1 MLPGE
6 SAVVDNTSESLAI
19 VAWLG
24 IIVESLHLGHA
35 PILVLLRLTVHHT
48 PTELVL
54 SQHPAEGGGRPRPV
68 SYTRDLEISRVR
80 YLELYIYLESVIY
93 EICNRTDDDSRR
105 MT

>member
-1 MLPGE
+1 M
-6 SAVVDNTSESLAI
+6 VDNTSESLAI

-54 SQHPAEGGGRPRPV
+54 SQHPAEGGGW
-68 SYTRDLEISRVR
+68 SGSLRDAGHLHKIRVKYFLIER
-80 YLELYIYLESVIY
+80 LKYFLP
-93 EICNRTDDDSRR
+93 
-105 MT
+105 